1 MHADVPTAANVSALP
16 SERFAPPG
24 NLRAAEVAQHLVAAR
39 ARVDALTEDLTGT
52 RLWGPKLE
60 IVNPV
65 IWEIGHV
72 AWFQE
77 YWCLRIRQDGTRA
90 ASMLAGA
97 DELFD
102 STAIAHDVRWS
113 LPLPDLSATRA
124 FLSAVL
130 DRVLERLD
138 RQADDPWMVY
148 FAELA
153 ACHEDMHAEA
163 FHYTRQTL
171 AYDAPGIAAAPSAM
185 AREVSEGTDV
195 VFAGGTFL
203 LGANRSSGFV
213 HDNEKWAHEVSV
225 RPFRMARFQVANR
238 EFLEFVEAGGY
249 ERREFWSE
257 AGWLWRTGRSAAAP
271 RYWRKMD
278 GGWQQ
283 RRFTD
288 WIPLTPDE
296 PVVHVTWYEA
306 EAYCRFAG
314 RRLPTEAEWE
324 YAACNGR
331 SVDKVLTPWG
341 DTRPDT
347 LHANLETNGPVPVSS
362 FAAGESPR
370 GCRQLLGNVW
380 EWTAST
386 FEPYPGF
393 VPDPYAEYSAP
404 WFASRKVL
412 RGGSFATPQRL
423 VRNTWRN
430 FFTPDRDDVFAGFR
444 TCALAE

>member
-1 MHADVPTAANVSALP
+1 MHAAAPITGPVPTVFGASF
-16 SERFAPPG
+16 SPPG

-39 ARVDALTEDLTGT
+39 ARVEALTGDLCGAQ
-52 RLWGPKLE
+52 LLGPKLE

-65 IWEIGHV
+65 LWEIGHV

-77 YWCLRIRQDGTRA
+77 HWCLRVRQDGTRA
-90 ASMLAGA
+90 PSMLAGA
-97 DELFD
+97 DELYD
-102 STAIAHDVRWS
+102 STAIPHDVRWS
-113 LPLPDLSATRA
+113 LPLPDLAATRS
-124 FLSAVL
+124 FLGAVL
-130 DRVLERLD
+130 ERVLERLE
-138 RQADDPWMVY
+138 RRTDDAWMVY

-171 AYDAPGIAAAPSAM
+171 AYDAPALSAAPRATD
-185 AREVSEGTDV
+185 ADTSEGGDAA
-195 VFAGGTFL
+195 FAGGTFL
-203 LGANRSSGFV
+203 LGANRGSDFV
-213 HDNEKWAHEVSV
+213 HDNEKWAHEVSI
-225 RPFRMARFQVANR
+225 RPFRMARYQVTNR
-238 EFLEFVEAGGY
+238 EFVEFVEAGGY
-249 ERREFWSE
+249 DQRGHWSE
-257 AGWLWRTGRSAAAP
+257 DGWRWRTRRPATAP
-271 RYWRKMD
+271 CYWRKVD
-278 GGWQQ
+278 GRWQQ
-283 RRFTD
+283 RRFAD
-288 WIPLTPDE
+288 WVPLTPDE
-296 PVVHVTWYEA
+296 PVIHVTWYEA

-314 RRLPTEAEWE
+314 RRLPTESEWE

-331 SVDKVLTPWG
+331 STDKTLTPWG
-341 DTRPDT
+341 GGRPDT
-347 LHANLETNGPVPVSS
+347 LHANLDGVGPAPVSS
-362 FAAGESPR
+362 FAAGDSPR

-404 WFASRKVL
+404 WFGSRKVL

-444 TCALAE
+444 TCTLAE